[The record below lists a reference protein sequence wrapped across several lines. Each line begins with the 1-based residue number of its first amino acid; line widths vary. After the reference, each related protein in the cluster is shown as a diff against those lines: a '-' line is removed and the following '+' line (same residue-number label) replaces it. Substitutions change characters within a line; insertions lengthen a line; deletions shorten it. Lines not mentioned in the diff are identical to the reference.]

1 MTPFRSSTHAPIPQQ
16 ILHYLVLSL
25 TYSILHFYMHRS
37 HVIHAHFDQ
46 LLKPHSCTTLT
57 LNNQSFRS
65 PRKPLR
71 DPQISVISA
80 HKLGFYRHF
89 NTLPEQ
95 NVTDFHHTSSI
106 VSRILKVQSLIIVT
120 CPFILTIIS
129 INPS

>member
-1 MTPFRSSTHAPIPQQ
+1 MTPTRSQTHAPIPQQ
-16 ILHYLVLSL
+16 ILHYLIMSF

-37 HVIHAHFDQ
+37 HVIHAHFNQ
-46 LLKPHSCTTLT
+46 LLKPNSCKTLT

-71 DPQISVISA
+71 NPQIRVISV

-95 NVTDFHHTSSI
+95 NVTDFHHISSI
-106 VSRILKVQSLIIVT
+106 VSRISKVQNLIVIT
-120 CPFILTIIS
+120 CPFNLTIVS